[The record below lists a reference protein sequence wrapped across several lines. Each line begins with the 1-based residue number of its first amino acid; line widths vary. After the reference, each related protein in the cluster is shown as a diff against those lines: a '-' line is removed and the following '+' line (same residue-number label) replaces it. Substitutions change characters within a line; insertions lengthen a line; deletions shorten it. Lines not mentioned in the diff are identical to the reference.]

1 MILTSVQETLDQ
13 EWIKL
18 LLEAKNLGIT
28 LEEVEAFFHT
38 RQTIS

>member
-13 EWIKL
+13 EWVKL
-18 LLEAKNLGIT
+18 LVEAKNLGIT
-28 LEEVEAFFHT
+28 LEEVEAFFNT